1 MKLDIF
7 KKALD
12 NFSDYEDLLSQGKQI
27 VNHVKNKNLKDGV
40 INAVSLG
47 KTLFEKSKSL
57 KSESEVELDEETAEE
72 CQPEEIFPEE
82 ITSKKIENGNVILS
96 ETMSKEEEDLF
107 IENQR
112 FNLMN
117 ASDVTG
123 ALSTL
128 SSEVCETIK
137 FCEIQ
142 QTKREKIK
150 ADAYVRIS
158 QINALTDSI
167 KDYLNRSF
175 DERSKVFD
183 NYFNVLDTAIEK
195 GDMSLMASTLQ
206 SINSLA
212 ASSPFK
218 NLNDLGKVT
227 QCLSQGGEWDI

>member
-1 MKLDIF
+1 MKLDF
-7 KKALD
+7 LKKAVD

-27 VNHVKNKNLKDGV
+27 VNQVKNKNLKGG
-40 INAVSLG
+40 IMSAVSLG
-47 KTLFEKSKSL
+47 KTLLEKSKSL
-57 KSESEVELDEETAEE
+57 KSESEGESDEETVEE
-72 CQPEEIFPEE
+72 CQPEAYLPEE
-82 ITSKKIENGNVILS
+82 ITPKEIGKGEVILS
-96 ETMSKEEEDLF
+96 ENMTKEEEDRF

-117 ASDVTG
+117 ASDVTS
-123 ALSTL
+123 ALTTL

-142 QTKREKIK
+142 QTKREKIR
-150 ADAYVRIS
+150 ADANVRIA
-158 QINALTDSI
+158 QINAITDSI

-195 GDMSLMASTLQ
+195 GDMNLMASTLQ

-218 NLNDLGKVT
+218 DLNDLSKVS
-227 QCLSQGGEWDI
+227 QCLSEGGEWDI